1 MHTARMQSLAHST
14 YKEMLLGRFLDGVKR
29 PLVPFYRFRLKF
41 RMEMIR
47 GALSGKKSASER

>member
-1 MHTARMQSLAHST
+1 MQSLAHST